1 MEKLRSEI
9 SRLKKHNLNYYESHC
24 DVIEKYF
31 EEKPD
36 ISIESC
42 KAILEGISKLT
53 IHLLTQEPL
62 SRLNSSKYDQLFKQ
76 ALNAIDQK
84 GGDNFSLDIVAIQ
97 RFSSAVG
104 YLGEIRNRHGDISHG
119 KASLKEQVNDAEL
132 SEMVAGITDSIGTY
146 MLRKLDQ
153 LNQFVVDDVIEYCTN
168 DAFNIAIDETFP
180 MEGGLSYS
188 RALYDQDPT
197 GYQELLDNWCAEF
210 DLES

>member
-9 SRLKKHNLNYYESHC
+9 NRLKKHNLNYYESHC

-62 SRLNSSKYDQLFKQ
+62 HRLESSKFDQLFKQ
-76 ALNAIDQK
+76 ALNEIDK
-84 GGDNFSLDIVAIQ
+84 RGGDEFSFDSELAK
-97 RFSSAVG
+97 RFGSAVR
-104 YLGEIRNRHGDISHG
+104 YLGEMRNAHGDISHG
-119 KASLKEQVNDAEL
+119 KASLKEQQTDADL
-132 SEMVAGITDSIGTY
+132 SEMVSGITDSIGTY
-146 MLRKLDQ
+146 MLRKLEQ
-153 LNQFVVDDVIEYCTN
+153 LNQFAAADFDYSENY
-168 DAFNIAIDETFP
+168 DFNFSIDESYP

-188 RALYDQDPT
+188 KALYDQDPI
-197 GYQELLDNWCAEF
+197 GYQEWLDNWRTEF
-210 DLES
+210 SPE